1 MEESELPIN
10 SIGIKFEILAIYYVH
25 GSNLIDLVLHRLE
38 TTGDVSKPQKSEVI
52 KLRSEFLYEL
62 TVCILPGY
70 EFTSS

>member
-10 SIGIKFEILAIYYVH
+10 SIGIKFEILVYYVR

-52 KLRSEFLYEL
+52 KLRSELLYEL
-62 TVCILPGY
+62 TVCILPGN

>member
-10 SIGIKFEILAIYYVH
+10 SIGIKFEIFAIYYVH

-52 KLRSEFLYEL
+52 KL
-62 TVCILPGY
+62 
-70 EFTSS
+70 